1 MAELSEVVVR
11 FTNLPE
17 RIRGLER
24 LSYNLWWSWHR
35 RAREMFPALDLQ
47 AWRESDHNP
56 LRMLALLPQETLD
69 RAARD
74 PEFLENYDAVMA
86 EFDANIASH
95 TGWFTGEYGTPAAPL
110 AYFSAEYGFHHSLPL
125 YAGGLGVLAGDYI
138 KECSDLA
145 IPVVAVGLIYSRGY
159 LSQRIRDDGW
169 QEDNETVLDR
179 SDDPVTLVLDK
190 NNEPL
195 KVLVPFFDPPVH
207 VLVWRADIGRVPVY
221 LLDTE
226 LETNQPW
233 DRAIAHRLYTNDSE
247 QRLRQEIVLGIGG
260 MHVLKALGIE
270 PAAVHIN
277 EGHPGLA
284 FLERVRALVAK
295 GATFEDAI
303 ARIRA
308 TSVFTTHTPLSAG
321 TDVFPFP
328 LIEKYFSSHYAEFGT
343 DRDGLLRL
351 GTNPLNPDAGFN
363 MTVFALRM
371 SKFCN
376 AVSKKHAEVAR
387 AMWQP
392 VWPALK
398 EKDVPIEGITNGVHL
413 LTWMD
418 PLWLQPLFDEYVGP
432 GWVRDQ
438 DLPKMWERV
447 EKIPDEKLWHT
458 RLRLKILLID
468 KINERARQLWQNK
481 EARAESVIAFGAL
494 LDPEIL
500 TIGFARRFTSYK
512 RPDLILHDLERLKRL
527 LINPLQPV
535 QIIFAG
541 KAHPSDVGGAQL
553 IQKVFN
559 LAKDPEFAARIAF
572 IEGYDQHM
580 AQQMVRGVDVWLN
593 NPLPPLEA
601 SGTSGM
607 KAGANGVP
615 SLSILDGWWL
625 EGYNGAN
632 GWAFGDE
639 PIEGDRT
646 AADADALYRLL
657 EEKVVPMYYR
667 RSDDEIPHEFVGVMK
682 AAIKSV
688 APEFSAMRM
697 AKEYVKQ
704 FYVEALGVKKLR

>member
-1 MAELSEVVVR
+1 MAELSEVPVR
-11 FTNLPE
+11 LSNLPE

-35 RAREMFPALDLQ
+35 QARELFPMLDLQ

-56 LRMLALLPQETLD
+56 LRMLTLLPQETLEN
-69 RAARD
+69 AARD
-74 PEFLENYDAVMA
+74 KEFLENYDLVMA
-86 EFDANIASH
+86 EFDADIASH
-95 TGWFTGEYGTPAAPL
+95 TGWFTTEYSKPSAPL

-169 QEDNETVLDR
+169 QEDNETMLDR
-179 SDDPVTLVLDK
+179 SDDPVTLVRDK

-195 KVLVPFFDPPVH
+195 KVRVPFFNPPVD

-226 LETNQPW
+226 LDSNQPW
-233 DRAIAHRLYTNDSE
+233 DRAIAHRLYTTDPE

-260 MHVLKALGIE
+260 MHVLRALGIE

-284 FLERVRALVAK
+284 FLERARVLVAQ
-295 GATFEDAI
+295 GTSFEDAI
-303 ARIRA
+303 AKIRS

-328 LIEKYFSSHYAEFGT
+328 LIEKYFSSHYSEFGT

-351 GTNPLNPDAGFN
+351 GTNPMNPDAGFN

-376 AVSKKHAEVAR
+376 AVSKKHGEVAR

-392 VWPALK
+392 VWPELK
-398 EKDVPIEGITNGVHL
+398 EKDVPIAGITNGVHL

-438 DLPKMWERV
+438 DRAKMWERV

-468 KINERARQLWQNK
+468 EINERARVLWQNK

-559 LAKDPEFAARIAF
+559 LAKNPEFAARVAF
-572 IEGYDQHM
+572 VEGYDQHM

-632 GWAFGDE
+632 GWAFGDS
-639 PIEGDRT
+639 PVEGDRT

-667 RSDDEIPHEFVGVMK
+667 RSDDEVPHEFVKVMK

-697 AKEYVKQ
+697 AKEYVRE
-704 FYVEALGVKKLR
+704 FYVEALGVKKL